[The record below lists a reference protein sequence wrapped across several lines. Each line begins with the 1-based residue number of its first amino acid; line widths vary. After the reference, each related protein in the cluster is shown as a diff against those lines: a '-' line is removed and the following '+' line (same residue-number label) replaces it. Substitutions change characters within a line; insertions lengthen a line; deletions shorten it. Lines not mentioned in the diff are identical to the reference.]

1 MGPQDASVS
10 DSASLSMPLPAAP
23 RHCSSGDPVAI
34 KAGSATLNRG
44 APLIAPRTRCK
55 SLRLDPQGTTDHHL
69 QVKPRTIAVRPGVGS
84 GIVAENHRGGA
95 RQSSQGILTR
105 ITTVT

>member
-10 DSASLSMPLPAAP
+10 DSASLSIIWEKPGSSTCHMKESSRFP
-23 RHCSSGDPVAI
+23 CS
-34 KAGSATLNRG
+34 
-44 APLIAPRTRCK
+44 TRQ
-55 SLRLDPQGTTDHHL
+55 LDPQGTTDHHL